1 MDVIKL
7 KFPLVTNEMDD
18 PKPYRVQGTILHT
31 LLLVITSNLSF
42 SACCNHANILSDQ
55 TGVTSNMVSVVF
67 EWDVKRYPPTD
78 YEARQAPDG
87 RTYRMFPYVI
97 NIVQGPVKLEFSYSV
112 DGVVRGEA
120 RSVEYTSS
128 IVTYSAS

>member
-7 KFPLVTNEMDD
+7 KFPLVTNDMDD
-18 PKPYRVQGTILHT
+18 PKPYQVQGTILHT
-31 LLLVITSNLSF
+31 LLLVITSNLSL
-42 SACCNHANILSDQ
+42 SACYNHANIISDQ
-55 TGVTSNMVSVVF
+55 TGVTSKIVSVVF
-67 EWDVKRYPPTD
+67 EWDVKLYPPTD

-87 RTYRMFPYVI
+87 RTYRQLPFVI
-97 NIVQGPVKLEFSYSV
+97 NIVQGPAKLEFSYSV
-112 DGVVRGEA
+112 DGVIRGEA